1 MDYEMPYNSRRAKYL
16 KSEKENF
23 DKQMCKDYAENRIQD
38 YIATLEDETARLQK
52 EKQELL
58 ESLKKLRNIMRSSLP
73 VPIGIEEIIQ
83 KYEGDNNE

>member
-1 MDYEMPYNSRRAKYL
+1 MDYEVDFCDEANEIITEL
-16 KSEKENF
+16 SEEKVEL
-23 DKQMCKDYAENRIQD
+23 I
-38 YIATLEDETARLQK
+38 K

-83 KYEGDNNE
+83 KYESDNDES